1 MRFLSLK
8 VLQLDL
14 SSNVVQTRD
23 VNKGERKESILFPFL
38 SNKGHLFPP
47 DQTPKYTPCVPS
59 HHFPSFP
66 PTHSSGSILQGTC
79 EVFKQLLRPTRN
91 FEASSLSSL

>member
-66 PTHSSGSILQGTC
+66 PTHSSGSYQYPHLPR
-79 EVFKQLLRPTRN
+79 EL
-91 FEASSLSSL
+91 SLTIPAHSTLIFY